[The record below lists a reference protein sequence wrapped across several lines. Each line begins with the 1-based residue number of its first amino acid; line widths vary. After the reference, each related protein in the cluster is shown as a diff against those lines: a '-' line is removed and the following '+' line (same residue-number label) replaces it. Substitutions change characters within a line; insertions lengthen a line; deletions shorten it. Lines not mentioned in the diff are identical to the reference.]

1 MEKQKIF
8 YDGNGGYTVM
18 ADEEKE
24 REQKQYIANLEA
36 QNKALRQRIDDIGE
50 VIDELLMDSAAETL
64 IALAKIRKII
74 RRKEA

>member
-1 MEKQKIF
+1 MMELNTA
-8 YDGNGGYTVM
+8 DGKTYIEE
-18 ADEEKE
+18 DEEDIRE
-24 REQKQYIANLEA
+24 RNQLIANLEA

-74 RRKEA
+74 RRKEE

>member
-1 MEKQKIF
+1 ME
-8 YDGNGGYTVM
+8 M
-18 ADEEKE
+18 DEERV
-24 REQKQYIANLEA
+24 RELDQLIANLEA

-74 RRKEA
+74 RRKEE

>member
-1 MEKQKIF
+1 ME
-8 YDGNGGYTVM
+8 M
-18 ADEEKE
+18 DEERV
-24 REQKQYIANLEA
+24 RELDQLIANLEA

>member
-1 MEKQKIF
+1 MLEINTA
-8 YDGNGGYTVM
+8 DGQTFIEE
-18 ADEEKE
+18 DEEDIRE
-24 REQKQYIANLEA
+24 RNQMIANLEA

-74 RRKEA
+74 RRKEE

>member
-1 MEKQKIF
+1 MIELNTA
-8 YDGNGGYTVM
+8 DGHTFIEE
-18 ADEEKE
+18 DEEDIRE
-24 REQKQYIANLEA
+24 RNQLIANLEA

-74 RRKEA
+74 RREEE

>member
-1 MEKQKIF
+1 MLEINTC
-8 YDGNGGYTVM
+8 DGETYIEE
-18 ADEEKE
+18 DEEDIRE
-24 REQKQYIANLEA
+24 RNQLIANLEA

-74 RRKEA
+74 RRKEE

>member
-1 MEKQKIF
+1 MIEINTC
-8 YDGNGGYTVM
+8 DGKTYIEE
-18 ADEEKE
+18 DEEDIRE
-24 REQKQYIANLEA
+24 RNQLIANLEA

-74 RRKEA
+74 RRKEE

>member
-1 MEKQKIF
+1 ME
-8 YDGNGGYTVM
+8 M
-18 ADEEKE
+18 DEERV
-24 REQKQYIANLEA
+24 RELDQMIANLEA

-74 RRKEA
+74 RRKEE